1 MAARKKAR
9 TKTRKKKAGTTRKR
23 TSARATARRTST
35 KKKSARKGTIARAT
49 ARRISTKKKS
59 ARKVARR
66 SGATRTPVLKT
77 TGASESLRQGPAGTQ
92 QVLDD
97 ARIPT
102 LALEDQPLHIASSKG
117 VEDETCGST
126 KYAWVGSGQCGNRLV
141 ESFYKLGYR
150 KVLALNSAYHD
161 LNEVDIPSSQRL
173 LMDIGPKGAG
183 KDMRRGRDAA
193 LQYRREITKAI
204 EDIFCDEIDHIMLA
218 FGCGGGTGSGS
229 AVPLLDTLRA
239 YAKRIGLHN
248 ANRRVGVLCTLPT
261 AGEAASPRVALN
273 VSIVMKEL
281 TDLAARGKISPL
293 IIVDNE
299 KISRLYPGLTVAN
312 FFPTI
317 NNTVSGLFDIFNRL
331 SALSSPYIAFD
342 SVDYQS
348 VMQCG
353 GCAIMGLTKVER
365 QEDRY
370 RLFEAMRSNVSKTL
384 LAEGF
389 DLATAKVVG
398 TIVVGGK
405 SIFRNMPGLQDQINH
420 AFDVLTDVTGEAT
433 VHRGI
438 LEDDKPSI
446 RVYTIIGGLDAP
458 ADRLE
463 ELRRVA

>member
-23 TSARATARRTST
+23 RSAKATARRTST
-35 KKKSARKGTIARAT
+35 KKKKSAKKRTSAKAT
-49 ARRISTKKKS
+49 ARRTSTTKKKSGRKRTSAKATARRASTKKKSARKRTSAKATTRRALTKKKS
-59 ARKVARR
+59 ARKVARQ
-66 SGATRTPVLKT
+66 SGATRTAVPQT
-77 TGASESLRQGPAGTQ
+77 TVASESMRQGHAGTTE

-97 ARIPT
+97 ARVPT
-102 LALEDQPLHIASSKG
+102 LALEDHALHIVSSKG
-117 VEDETCGST
+117 VEDQTCGST
-126 KYAWVGSGQCGNRLV
+126 KFAWVGSGQCGDRLV

-248 ANRRVGVLCTLPT
+248 ASRRVGVMCTLPT

-273 VSIVMKEL
+273 AGIVMKEL

-299 KISRLYPGLTVAN
+299 KISRLHPGLTVAN

-353 GCAIMGLTKVER
+353 GCAIMGVTKVER
-365 QEDRY
+365 QEGSY
-370 RLFEAMRSNVSKTL
+370 RLFEAMR
-384 LAEGF
+384 
-389 DLATAKVVG
+389 
-398 TIVVGGK
+398 
-405 SIFRNMPGLQDQINH
+405 
-420 AFDVLTDVTGEAT
+420 
-433 VHRGI
+433 
-438 LEDDKPSI
+438 
-446 RVYTIIGGLDAP
+446 
-458 ADRLE
+458 
-463 ELRRVA
+463 